1 MSDEQYNEGQV
12 IVREL
17 ERLRK
22 GVRRLNVIAVSFAL
36 AALVLLLLFV
46 LVILA
51 R

>member
-1 MSDEQYNEGQV
+1 MSDEHEGQV
-12 IVREL
+12 VVREL

-22 GVRRLNVIAVSFAL
+22 SVRRFNVIAAVSLPL

>member
-17 ERLRK
+17 ERLHK
-22 GVRRLNVIAVSFAL
+22 GVRRFNVLLLLIIAVSFAL
-36 AALVLLLLFV
+36 SALVFWL
-46 LVILA
+46 

>member
-1 MSDEQYNEGQV
+1 MSDEHEGQV
-12 IVREL
+12 VVREL

-22 GVRRLNVIAVSFAL
+22 GVRRFNVLITAVSFAL
-36 AALVLLLLFV
+36 VALVLLLLFV

>member
-1 MSDEQYNEGQV
+1 MSDEQYNESQA

-22 GVRRLNVIAVSFAL
+22 GVRRFNVVLITVVSFAL
-36 AALVLLLLFV
+36 AAPVLLLLFV
-46 LVILA
+46 LA